1 MNKRTP
7 LLTLVVLSVVLVVLS
22 ACAAPAQPPDRAIEI
37 STDAA
42 LTAQN
47 ALMGALLTGSV
58 TLSEAEFSSFL
69 TKGLEANSGPNQ
81 PIDSVLVWVEP
92 DALHFRVTLKDGVSM
107 PMLGSSMDL
116 VGNLMVSDG
125 HLMVDLQ
132 QAGAGPFAVGGAML
146 APVNAQINAVLAAN
160 IPMLPIDVNV
170 SQDSGSLMLS
180 MQ

>member
-22 ACAAPAQPPDRAIEI
+22 ACTAAVQPPDRDIEI
-37 STDAA
+37 STEAA

-47 ALMGALLTGSV
+47 ALLGALGTLSV
-58 TLSEAEFSSFL
+58 TLSESEFSSFL

-107 PMLGSSMDL
+107 PMLGNTLDL

-125 HLMVDLQ
+125 QLMVDLQ

-146 APVNAQINAVLAAN
+146 GMVNDQVNAVLAAN
-160 IPMLPIDVNV
+160 IPMMLPDVNV
-170 SQDSGSLMLS
+170 TQDSGSLMLS
-180 MQ
+180 LQ